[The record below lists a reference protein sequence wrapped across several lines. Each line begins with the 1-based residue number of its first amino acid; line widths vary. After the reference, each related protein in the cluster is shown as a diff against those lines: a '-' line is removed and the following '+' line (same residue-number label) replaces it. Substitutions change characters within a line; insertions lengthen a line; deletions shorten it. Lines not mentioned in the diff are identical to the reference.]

1 MLNLRRWS
9 AFCLQNGR
17 NELKLITM
25 DAESNFKAIE
35 QKQNIKKFKGSQKD
49 REPFFRSY
57 GNFLTSYTSNI
68 YSCIMMYAING
79 LINDYKPIFTKQTS
93 QFSKDLERV
102 FEHLSSMR
110 KL

>member
-57 GNFLTSYTSNI
+57 GNFLTSDTLNNYLCDI
-68 YSCIMMYAING
+68 MYANYG
-79 LINDYKPIFTKQTS
+79 FSNDYKPIFTKETY
-93 QFSKDLERV
+93 QFSKNRERV
-102 FEHLSSMR
+102 F
-110 KL
+110 